1 MRRHQNIRPQYI
13 RTQQNSKPKGPL
25 IDFLS
30 DISICPQYIRSQQ
43 TTLVGQAK
51 PSSSSTVTSGEVLH
65 KGDSTIV
72 LEQGDLI
79 DFKNDV
85 VHITKQKSKPNVSVE
100 KGDCSDKAGENGLID
115 FQSDI
120 EWPAGQA
127 PLQGMKSAQVKRK
140 MENPEYKMVTA
151 HLVHTQ
157 KGAQILVK
165 GIENPAILDEDQKEF
180 IRIQVKEVL
189 IREVAASKTW
199 GKLPSVQTTFQLGR
213 GN

>member
-13 RTQQNSKPKGPL
+13 RTQLSSKPKGSL
-25 IDFLS
+25 IDFES
-30 DISICPQYIRSQQ
+30 DIGIRPRYIKTKQ
-43 TTLVGQAK
+43 TTLIGQAK
-51 PSSSSTVTSGEVLH
+51 PLSSIIVNSGQVLD

-72 LEQGDLI
+72 FEEGDLI

-85 VHITKQKSKPNVSVE
+85 AHITKQKSKPNVSVK
-100 KGDCSDKAGENGLID
+100 KGGNSAKAKVEENDLID

-127 PLQGMKSAQVKRK
+127 PQVKRK
-140 MENPEYKMVTA
+140 MENPEYKIVTA

-165 GIENPAILDEDQKEF
+165 GIENPAILNEDQKEF
-180 IRIQVKEVL
+180 IRIQVKEAL

-199 GKLPSVQTTFQLGR
+199 GKLPSVQTTFQLGA
-213 GN
+213 GNGFFF

>member
-1 MRRHQNIRPQYI
+1 MRRHQTIRPRYI
-13 RTQQNSKPKGPL
+13 RTQQSLKPKGPL

-43 TTLVGQAK
+43 TTLVGQEK
-51 PSSSSTVTSGEVLH
+51 PSSSSTVTSGPVLN

-72 LEQGDLI
+72 LEEGDLI

-85 VHITKQKSKPNVSVE
+85 VHITKQKSKSNISVE
-100 KGDCSDKAGENGLID
+100 KSIENSLID

-120 EWPAGQA
+120 EWP
-127 PLQGMKSAQVKRK
+127 AQVKRK

-165 GIENPAILDEDQKEF
+165 GIENPAILNEDQKEF
-180 IRIQVKEVL
+180 IRIQVKEAL

-199 GKLPSVQTTFQLGR
+199 GKLPSVQTTFQLGT